1 MKDAPGSLRIL
12 MTADAVGGVWTYA
25 LTLAASLMALPGR
38 PVAGVVLAVLGPAP
52 TAAQCAEAAGIAN
65 LHLVAAPWRL
75 EWMEDPWREVDR
87 ATEWLLDLA
96 ATHRPD
102 VAHLNG
108 YAHAAADWPV
118 PVLVAAHSCV
128 LSWWQAVHHEPAPAA
143 WDTYRCRVR
152 AGLAAADAV
161 VAPSRAMLEALNRH
175 YGLSRGGRVIPN
187 GCPLAR
193 FRPAAKEGFAL
204 AAGRLWDAAK
214 NLAGLD
220 AAAGR
225 LAWPVYVAGDCRHP
239 ERGWVE
245 PRHARALGQ
254 LPAAVLADWMGRAAV
269 YALPARYEPF
279 GLSVL
284 EAAASGCALVLGDIA
299 SLRETWDGAAVFVH
313 PGDDAALAA
322 AISAVMAD
330 PERRARLGGKALRR
344 AQDFPASRM
353 ARAYADLYAGLAAA
367 GGAAAGHRR
376 ASAG

>member
-1 MKDAPGSLRIL
+1 
-12 MTADAVGGVWTYA
+12 
-25 LTLAASLMALPGR
+25 
-38 PVAGVVLAVLGPAP
+38 VAGVVLAVLGPAP

-245 PRHARALGQ
+245 PRHARALGP
-254 LPAAVLADWMGRAAV
+254 LPAAVLADWMGRAAI

-299 SLRETWDGAAVFVH
+299 SLRETWNGAAIFVDPADGAT
-313 PGDDAALAA
+313 LADV
-322 AISAVMAD
+322 IGTLVTD
-330 PERRARLGGKALRR
+330 PERRARLGRR
-344 AQDFPASRM
+344 ALQRAQGFPASRM
-353 ARAYADLYAGLAAA
+353 ARAYADLYAGLVVGRGGVAEQRRA
-367 GGAAAGHRR
+367 GG
-376 ASAG
+376 